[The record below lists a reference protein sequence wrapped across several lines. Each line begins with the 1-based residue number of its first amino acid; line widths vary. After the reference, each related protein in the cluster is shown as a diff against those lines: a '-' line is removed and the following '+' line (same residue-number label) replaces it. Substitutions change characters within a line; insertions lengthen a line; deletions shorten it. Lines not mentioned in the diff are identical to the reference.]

1 MKYLMVASFMFLSLY
16 SCRNPKEDI
25 SSEQISL
32 KNKIDSIDHINDS
45 LVNVVNN
52 NPDMD
57 IEQNVKIQLYSRKL
71 QKEKEEYLRALD
83 SIEKELK

>member
-1 MKYLMVASFMFLSLY
+1 MKYLMVASFIFLSVY

-25 SSEQISL
+25 ANGQISL
-32 KNKIDSIDHINDS
+32 KKKIDSIDLIHDS

-52 NPDMD
+52 NPGMD

-71 QKEKEEYLRALD
+71 QKEKEDYLRALD
-83 SIEKELK
+83 SLEKELK